1 MSVTGTNCTNIIC
14 LGIYVCPTYYFPIRS
29 GVQGRPAFV
38 VAVDLKCSENSDY
51 WVKRGTAM
59 LLSLAN

>member
-1 MSVTGTNCTNIIC
+1 MQDKDS
-14 LGIYVCPTYYFPIRS
+14 
-29 GVQGRPAFV
+29 FV
-38 VAVDLKCSENSDY
+38 VAVDLKAGSQISDV